1 VKPRQAATQDEAK
14 GLTLAKSFDS
24 YEATMRLAT
33 LTGMDKDLETFSATQ
48 KMKRMQATT
57 APIAASSLAEVS
69 QPAASS
75 GAGTLRQPVKAA
87 VFSSTKSRL
96 PAYAY
101 LWIVSAVSVV
111 VAVALYLLR

>member
-1 VKPRQAATQDEAK
+1 MGKSSGAQAVSGASSVSARRADRLIAVKPRQAATEDEAK

-57 APIAASSLAEVS
+57 APIAASSPAEVS
-69 QPAASS
+69 QPAVSS
-75 GAGTLRQPVKAA
+75 GASAIRTLPISQPA
-87 VFSSTKSRL
+87 R
-96 PAYAY
+96 P
-101 LWIVSAVSVV
+101 I
-111 VAVALYLLR
+111 R